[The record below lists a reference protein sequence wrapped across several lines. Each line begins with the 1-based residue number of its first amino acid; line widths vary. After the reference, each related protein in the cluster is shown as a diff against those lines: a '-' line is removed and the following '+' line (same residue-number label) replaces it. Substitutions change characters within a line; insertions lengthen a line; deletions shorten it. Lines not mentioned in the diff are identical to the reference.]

1 MFTPCNGPP
10 LCFKPPYAGK
20 TPSESSGS
28 LLIASTPINANNA
41 RRCQLPW
48 EAMTPERQRFD
59 FFLPLQHTP
68 KRSGLHLSRTRT
80 YCFQHKLTQ
89 AWRVPAKDP
98 ALTLTKVCSAPPST
112 QHDSYLWPLSFQAL
126 ERAETHQW
134 PRAALL
140 ACCFGKKQCLRAAL
154 SRGIRRM
161 QVSPA
166 LE

>member
-1 MFTPCNGPP
+1 MPLLQSMQTMLGDANCHGKPRLLNGSI
-10 LCFKPPYAGK
+10 LTFFYHCSTHLKE
-20 TPSESSGS
+20 SE
-28 LLIASTPINANNA
+28 
-41 RRCQLPW
+41 
-48 EAMTPERQRFD
+48 
-59 FFLPLQHTP
+59 
-68 KRSGLHLSRTRT
+68 LHLSRTRT
-80 YCFQHKLTQ
+80 YCFQHKSTQ

-126 ERAETHQW
+126 ERAKTHQW
-134 PRAALL
+134 SRAALL
-140 ACCFGKKQCLRAAL
+140 ACCFAKKQCLRAAL